1 MENLKIRMSQLVIN
15 SGIFKQKQTT
25 SKCKVK
31 DLETQNAI
39 GLGTNNNK

>member
-1 MENLKIRMSQLVIN
+1 MENLKIRMTQLGFN
-15 SGIFKQKQTT
+15 LGIFKQKQNT
-25 SKCKVK
+25 SKCEVK